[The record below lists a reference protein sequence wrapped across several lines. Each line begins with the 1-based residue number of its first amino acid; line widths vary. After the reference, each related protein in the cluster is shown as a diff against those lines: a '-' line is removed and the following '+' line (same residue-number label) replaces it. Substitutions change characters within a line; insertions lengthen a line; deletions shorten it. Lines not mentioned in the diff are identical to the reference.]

1 MDELINNTNDD
12 LALGYGDKLADVCR
26 AYVELMTDIRELLKE
41 VEEDKKEHPY
51 TGWVAEKMQEI
62 VNKYSGVK

>member
-41 VEEDKKEHPY
+41 VEEDKKSIRIPD
-51 TGWVAEKMQEI
+51 GWQRRCKR
-62 VNKYSGVK
+62 